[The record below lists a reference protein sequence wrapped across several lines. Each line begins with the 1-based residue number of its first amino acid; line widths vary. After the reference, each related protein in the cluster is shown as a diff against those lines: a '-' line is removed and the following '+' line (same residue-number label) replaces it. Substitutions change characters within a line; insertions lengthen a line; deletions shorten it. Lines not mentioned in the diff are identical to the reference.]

1 MINAL
6 ANHGYLPRDGQN
18 VSLADLIAGFK
29 DAINLAP
36 DATLIVSL
44 KALQASSTGNFLT
57 IHLSD
62 LAKHGGIDSLFSP
75 SLPSLTHR
83 SNRARWEPEQA
94 RYPLRRQPHLLP

>member
-6 ANHGYLPRDGQN
+6 ANHGYLPRDGKN

-44 KALQASSTGNFLT
+44 KALQASSTGKLLT

-62 LAKHGGIDSLFSP
+62 LNKHGGKCTSP
-75 SLPSLTHR
+75 HSMLASILTANSHR
-83 SNRARWEPEQA
+83 T
-94 RYPLRRQPHLLP
+94 RR